1 MVPCGAKLD
10 DTRHHFGACRLQADW
25 PIQAKRVPR
34 ACGQWVALRW
44 GVEAE
49 AEGEGMAIESCSE
62 QLRSAGVIAQR
73 VALFDVPTAIDQ
85 SVADGCVCSILQQC
99 RGYVTPGLA
108 RMM

>member
-1 MVPCGAKLD
+1 
-10 DTRHHFGACRLQADW
+10 
-25 PIQAKRVPR
+25 VPR

-62 QLRSAGVIAQR
+62 QLGSAGVIAQR

-85 SVADGCVCSILQQC
+85 SVADGCVCSITHC
-99 RGYVTPGLA
+99 SSAAVTSRLRLA